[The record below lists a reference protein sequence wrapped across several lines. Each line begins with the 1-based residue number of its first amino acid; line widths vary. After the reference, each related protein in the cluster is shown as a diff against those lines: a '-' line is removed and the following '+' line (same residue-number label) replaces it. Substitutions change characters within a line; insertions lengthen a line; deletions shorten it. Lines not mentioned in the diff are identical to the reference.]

1 MVEDTGFESYGFEIT
16 LNGMIS
22 LLSIMKIY
30 QLVQNLLAGTHGES
44 TFLFKERRLK

>member
-30 QLVQNLLAGTHGES
+30 QLVQNSLAGAHGES